1 MCRGEAGNDAQAA
14 SMPWWCRVPA
24 SPARHAIMHAGAQ
37 PALSPCSPAPS
48 IIFWPL
54 QQWSSSSAMS
64 VQCSGKRSLSLGKRA
79 PRQPQAPATCQR
91 VLQTH
96 QARLA
101 PSPDD
106 RLDGAHQHL
115 PRCAA
120 HVAGACCC
128 FGCCG
133 HCAATSGGGRGRQV
147 CEREQEGKEEG
158 REPAPRGCASQG
170 VSGEWPAGEPGRAM
184 R

>member
-1 MCRGEAGNDAQAA
+1 MTHRRQACHGGAG
-14 SMPWWCRVPA
+14 C
-24 SPARHAIMHAGAQ
+24 Q
-37 PALSPCSPAPS
+37 PALLGMQSCMQVPSQPCRPAHPHPPSSSGPCSNGAAAV
-48 IIFWPL
+48 
-54 QQWSSSSAMS
+54 QK